1 MAGMVSLVRPED
13 GGEGSR
19 APATVNP
26 RAGTRVA
33 LGFPLLA
40 VLVSAFWLTAD
51 PEIPGLSLWTL
62 LVLPAICAAYG
73 LSPVVLG
80 ERSYFSF
87 EGSTVLLVGLVGG
100 PVAGLVAGIAT
111 GLGDVNAV
119 WRRRSAFAGLAML
132 QGFAAGLAGDAW
144 RAGQLRLTFA
154 VVLAGVASI
163 AISLVCRALI
173 VIDRQSW
180 PTPWL
185 VRGTVFD
192 LCELAV
198 AAPFLILLAQAFSA
212 SPGLVSLAVGSAL
225 AIVALGVRGLTA
237 ERSRA
242 DRERQAQ
249 LTDPLT
255 GALSRPAF
263 EDALAREQARV
274 LRGQRSAG
282 LLVCD
287 VDHFRRF
294 NERHGHLGGD
304 RALRLVVERIQATTR
319 GGDLVARWGGE
330 ELCLIAPDI
339 GSLAELEALCERV
352 RQSVAMTP
360 FALEGETVSV
370 TISVG
375 ATLLTDWTS
384 EEETFARADE
394 ALYLAKRLR
403 NAACVLPPRPPVSE
417 AEAWAALLPG
427 AITLDHLARPQLR

>member
-1 MAGMVSLVRPED
+1 MAGMVSFVRPQD

-19 APATVNP
+19 APATVDS

-33 LGFPLLA
+33 IGFPLLA
-40 VLVSAFWLTAD
+40 VFVSAFWLTAD
-51 PEIPGLSLWTL
+51 PETPGLSLWTL

-73 LSPVVLG
+73 LYPVVLG
-80 ERSYFSF
+80 ARSYFSF
-87 EGSTVLLVGLVGG
+87 EGPTVLLVGLVGG

-132 QGFAAGLAGDAW
+132 QGIAAGLAGDSW
-144 RAGQLRLTFA
+144 RAGQLGLAFA
-154 VVLAGVASI
+154 VVLAGVASV
-163 AISLVCRALI
+163 AISFVCRALI
-173 VIDRQSW
+173 LIDRQSW
-180 PTPWL
+180 PSLWL
-185 VRGTVFD
+185 ARGTVFD
-192 LCELAV
+192 LGELALT
-198 AAPFLILLAQAFSA
+198 APFLILLAGAFSA
-212 SPGLVSLAVGSAL
+212 SPGLVSLAVSAAL
-225 AIVALGVRGLTA
+225 AIVGLGVRGLAA
-237 ERSRA
+237 ERSRV

-249 LTDPLT
+249 LLDPLT

-274 LRGQRSAG
+274 LRGQRPAG

-287 VDHFRRF
+287 VDQFGRF

-304 RALRLVVERIQATTR
+304 RALRLVVERIQAATR
-319 GGDLVARWGGE
+319 GGDLVARWGGD
-330 ELCLIAPDI
+330 ELCLIAPNI
-339 GSLAELEALCERV
+339 GSLTELEALCERV

-360 FALEGETVSV
+360 FAFEVETLSV

-384 EEETFARADE
+384 AEETFARADE

-403 NAACVLPPRPPVSE
+403 NAACVLAPRPPVGE
-417 AEAWAALLPG
+417 AEAWAGLPEPLWLTSQG
-427 AITLDHLARPQLR
+427 PG